1 MIKAKMM
8 ERIIDLDPETR
19 KIVLSRATNSFI
31 NSMAKILDDY
41 GINALQGMVLDDIA
55 RLFYLNGF
63 VNGAVAAATDNDFL
77 DSVSLM
83 NEEIEYQKNNYPPQI

>member
-1 MIKAKMM
+1 M

-19 KIVLSRATNSFI
+19 KTVINRAMNSFI
-31 NSMAKILDDY
+31 NSKGKILNDY
-41 GINALQGMVLDDIA
+41 GLELLCDMEFDDIA
-55 RLFYLNGF
+55 KLFYLNGF
-63 VNGAVAAATDNDFL
+63 VNGALATANDNDFQ